1 MTQEWK
7 DVVGYEGVYQVSN
20 LGEIRRILAYEARA
34 TRTLVPAMTKSGY
47 LTVSLWHCNKGKS
60 LYVHRVVCEAF
71 HGTQPGYWCN
81 HKDGN
86 RTNNCADNLEWLL
99 PRENEHHAIASLGKS
114 NAGERN
120 GQAKLTAQQVRAMR
134 LLHENEGYSVT
145 DLASMF
151 NVARRTAA
159 NIVARRTWVSV

>member
-1 MTQEWK
+1 MIQEWK

-20 LGEIRRILAYEARA
+20 LGEIRRILAYGSRA

-47 LTVSLWHCNKGKS
+47 LTVSLWHHNKGRS

-81 HKDGN
+81 HKDGI
-86 RTNNCADNLEWLL
+86 RTNNRSDNLEWLS
-99 PRENEHHAIASLGKS
+99 PKQNEHHAIASLGKS

-134 LLHENEGYSVT
+134 FLHESGEYSII

-151 NVARRTAA
+151 KIARRTAA
-159 NIVARRTWVSV
+159 NIVARRSWVSV